1 MTDGALKSL
10 CAMKKQEA
18 MKTTTPDQN
27 PLVSFKGVELSD
39 DQLKQVKG
47 GDGEDGDGTN
57 GIVGEVDI
65 IDL

>member
-1 MTDGALKSL
+1 
-10 CAMKKQEA
+10 MKKQEA

>member
-1 MTDGALKSL
+1 
-10 CAMKKQEA
+10 MKKQEA

-47 GDGEDGDGTN
+47 GDGEDDGTN